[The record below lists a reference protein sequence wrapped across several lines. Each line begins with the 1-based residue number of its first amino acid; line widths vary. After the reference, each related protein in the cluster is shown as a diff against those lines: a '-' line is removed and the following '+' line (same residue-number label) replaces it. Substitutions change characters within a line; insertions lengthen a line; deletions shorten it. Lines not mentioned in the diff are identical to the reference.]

1 MILNDIIAHRYVLI
15 NYVQETNGLIN
26 KSPQDI
32 YICCIYVCVCV
43 WVCVCV
49 CFKRVSIYT
58 YTLKS
63 SIDINVAASQ

>member
-15 NYVQETNGLIN
+15 NYVQETNGFIN

-32 YICCIYVCVCV
+32 YICCIYGCVCV
-43 WVCVCV
+43 F
-49 CFKRVSIYT
+49 FKRVSIYT